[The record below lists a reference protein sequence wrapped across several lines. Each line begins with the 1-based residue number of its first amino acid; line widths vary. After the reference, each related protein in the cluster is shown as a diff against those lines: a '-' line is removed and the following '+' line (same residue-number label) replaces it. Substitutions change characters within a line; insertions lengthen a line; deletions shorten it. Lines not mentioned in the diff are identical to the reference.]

1 MKKFN
6 ITDFDGAVFDM
17 DGTLVDSMHIWQSMG
32 SSYIRSKGLTPEP
45 NLDRTLYPLTI
56 IDAADYLNTHYNLG
70 MKREDV
76 IAGCN
81 AVVEQKYRT
90 TVDLKPG
97 VKDFLNLMEKHGIK
111 ASIATATDRHLVEIV
126 LERLDIARFFTG
138 IVTSTEAG
146 SAKADSPVIFHK
158 ARELLGTSIEKT
170 VVFEDAFFAVR
181 TAKQAG
187 YPVAALYDA
196 TAQCPP
202 EKMKEYCD
210 WYAESFL
217 EYM

>member
-1 MKKFN
+1 MKKFS

-17 DGTLVDSMHIWQSMG
+17 DGTLVDSMQIWQSMG

-56 IDAADYLNTHYNLG
+56 IDAADYLNTRYNLG
-70 MKREDV
+70 MKPEDV

-81 AVVEQKYRT
+81 AVVEEEYRT
-90 TVDLKPG
+90 TVGLKPG
-97 VKDFLNLMEKHGIK
+97 VTEFLKMMQKHGIK

-146 SAKADSPVIFHK
+146 SAKADSPAIFHK
-158 ARELLGTSIEKT
+158 ARGLLGTSIEKT

-187 YPVAALYDA
+187 YPVAALHDE

-202 EKMKEYCD
+202 EKMKEFCD
-210 WYAESFL
+210 WYAESFW

>member
-17 DGTLVDSMHIWQSMG
+17 DGTLVDSMRIWQSMG

-56 IDAADYLNTHYNLG
+56 IDAADYLNTRYNLG

-81 AVVEQKYRT
+81 AVVEEKYRT
-90 TVDLKPG
+90 TVGLKPA
-97 VKDFLNLMEKHGIK
+97 VPEFLKMMEKHGIK

-126 LERLDIARFFTG
+126 LERLKIDRFFTG

-187 YPVAALYDA
+187 YPVAALHDE

-210 WYAESFL
+210 WYAESFR